1 MTKTFNLYC
10 DESTHLENDHQP
22 YMLLGYISVAYKQV
36 KGAKEHIRAIMKK
49 HDFHGELKFTNVHK
63 ATYPMYKELIDYF
76 FMTDLQFRV
85 IVVDKSQ
92 IDKEREDYSFEDFYF
107 KMYFQLIHHMCNM
120 NYRYNLY
127 IDIKD
132 TCSHHKLRRL
142 KDILANNTAIGT
154 CQFVRSHEVVLLQL
168 ADVIMGAI
176 NYHLRVL
183 RGCIEGKVVA
193 KQKLVEEIQRHQKTP
208 LEQSTSKGYQKL
220 NRFFITL
227 K

>member
-1 MTKTFNLYC
+1 
-10 DESTHLENDHQP
+10 
-22 YMLLGYISVAYKQV
+22 MLLGYISVAYPQV
-36 KGAKEHIRAIMKK
+36 KDAKEHIRAIMKK
-49 HDFHGELKFTNVHK
+49 HDFHGELKWTNVHK

-92 IDKEREDYSFEDFYF
+92 IDKGRDDYNFEDFYF

-120 NYRYNLY
+120 NDHMCNMNHRYNLY

-168 ADVIMGAI
+168 ADVLMGAI

-183 RGCIEGKVVA
+183 RGCIEGKVIA
-193 KQKLVEEIQRHQKTP
+193 KQKLVEEIQKHEDTP
-208 LEQSTSKGYQKL
+208 LEKSTSKEYQKL